1 MIGQSAC
8 IYVYMRVIV
17 LPFQKSLSADLKRTH
32 ITRTKHAI
40 YTNSHTKSVKMEM
53 DMRYSFFFFHIRIFG
68 CASMSR
74 QVHTKKRKLPLRKGE
89 ISALLN

>member
-53 DMRYSFFFFHIRIFG
+53 DMRYSFFFFSIFVYSG
-68 CASMSR
+68 
-74 QVHTKKRKLPLRKGE
+74 VHPCPDRSTQKRESYR
-89 ISALLN
+89 